1 MPQGEKAM
9 ASYRDEPRVSAQPGR
24 GADESAPVDEH
35 SDMADV
41 ATRAFADDLAAIAE
55 AYSCADEQSS

>member
-1 MPQGEKAM
+1 M
-9 ASYRDEPRVSAQPGR
+9 ASYGDELRGRLQPDSGT
-24 GADESAPVDEH
+24 GEPAPVDEH

-55 AYSCADEQSS
+55 AYSCLGEQSN